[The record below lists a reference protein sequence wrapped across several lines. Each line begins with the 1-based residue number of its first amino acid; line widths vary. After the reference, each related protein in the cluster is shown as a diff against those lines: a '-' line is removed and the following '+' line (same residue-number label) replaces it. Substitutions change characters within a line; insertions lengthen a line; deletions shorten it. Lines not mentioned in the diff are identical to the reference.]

1 MLFNGKPI
9 TGPGPDRGLL
19 FQEFALY
26 PWRNVLGNVAWSL
39 EIKGIPRRERNQIAE
54 HYLEMVHLT
63 SFRDHYPNEL
73 SGGMK
78 QRVALARV
86 LVLDPK
92 MLLMDEPLGA
102 LDSQTRELM
111 QEELAEITERS
122 KKTTLLITHDL
133 DEAIYLSDR
142 VVVFTARPGR
152 VKENMHIN
160 LPRPRSLAVKKS
172 AEYIDYRNRLWDIV
186 HDEVLN
192 ARHEMQASGKDM

>member
-1 MLFNGKPI
+1 
-9 TGPGPDRGLL
+9 
-19 FQEFALY
+19 
-26 PWRNVLGNVAWSL
+26 
-39 EIKGIPRRERNQIAE
+39 
-54 HYLEMVHLT
+54 
-63 SFRDHYPNEL
+63 NEL

-142 VVVFTARPGR
+142 VIVFTARPGR
-152 VKENMHIN
+152 VKEDIRID
-160 LPRPRSLAVKKS
+160 LPRPRTLAVKKVR
-172 AEYIDYRNRLWDIV
+172 E
-186 HDEVLN
+186 
-192 ARHEMQASGKDM
+192 